1 MTWNVVCLAGPADR
15 FSPETA
21 TGDETL
27 IVPLDAPGHPYSLKT
42 TVPDVLVKHGIEP
55 STAARDLLNAAVA
68 AYTADVR
75 VPRKPT
81 FDGWTRDLVLHL
93 PVRGNG
99 WSHGTEVLRR
109 LLTFL
114 TGDHWTV
121 KTRRATDSYAP
132 LRGRTPRSGVR
143 ELSARVVCLFS
154 GGLDSYIG
162 AVDLLES
169 EGTQVALVG
178 HHAAGG
184 GATSTSQKE
193 GLAALRT
200 EYPEVQSPF
209 LQLWLSPPKGEG
221 CASEITTR
229 GRSILFLALGTAVA
243 DGLGA
248 ESLVVPENG
257 LISLN
262 VPLTNSRLGSLSTRT
277 THPYLMSLFRDLLS
291 AIGVDVRVDLP
302 YRFLTKGEMLAGCSN
317 PGLVEPGLAATMSCS
332 HPGAARFSGMSPT
345 VHCGYCVPCLIRRA
359 AADSSGVPDPTVYAT
374 EDLSRPLPG
383 DRGSDLRAMKMALDR
398 YEKDPPTLA
407 DVLVP
412 GPLPGPDEELAAY
425 LGVFCRGLGEVR
437 SLLSTTG

>member
-1 MTWNVVCLAGPADR
+1 MRWHVVCHAGPEDQ
-15 FSPETA
+15 FSPKTA
-21 TGDETL
+21 PGDETL
-27 IVPLDAPGHPYSLKT
+27 VVPLDAPGHPYSLKT
-42 TVPDVLVKHGIEP
+42 TIPEVLAKHGIEP

-75 VPRKPT
+75 VPRKRT

-93 PVRGNG
+93 PVRGAG
-99 WSHGTEVLRR
+99 WSGGGAVLTR
-109 LLTFL
+109 LLSFL

-121 KTRRATDSYAP
+121 KTRRAPDYYAP
-132 LRGRTPRSGVR
+132 LRGRVPRGGAR
-143 ELSARVVCLFS
+143 ELSARAICLFS

-162 AVDLLES
+162 AVDLLEG
-169 EGTQVALVG
+169 EGGQVALAG

-193 GLAALRT
+193 ALAALRT
-200 EYPEVQSPF
+200 GYPKERTPF

-221 CASEITTR
+221 RASEITTR
-229 GRSILFLALGTAVA
+229 GRSILFLALGAAVA

-248 ESLVVPENG
+248 QRLVVPENG

-291 AIGVDVRVDLP
+291 AIGVDVGVDLP
-302 YRFLTKGEMLAGCSN
+302 YRFLTKGEMLVGCAS
-317 PGLVEPGLAATMSCS
+317 PPLVGSGLTATISCS
-332 HPGAARFSGMSPT
+332 HPGAARFAGMSPN

-359 AADSSGVPDPTVYAT
+359 AAASSEVPDPTVYAT
-374 EDLSRPLPG
+374 EDLSQPLPG
-383 DRGSDLRAMKMALDR
+383 DRGSDLRAMRMALDR
-398 YEKDPPTLA
+398 YEKVPPTLA

-412 GPLPGPDEELAAY
+412 GPLPGSDEELAAY
-425 LGVFCRGLGEVR
+425 LDVFRRGLDEVR
-437 SLLSTTG
+437 SLLNATG

>member
-1 MTWNVVCLAGPADR
+1 MSWNVVCLAGPEDR

-21 TGDETL
+21 PGDETL
-27 IVPLDAPGHPYSLKT
+27 VVPLDAPGHPYSLKT
-42 TVPDVLVKHGIEP
+42 TVPDVLAKHGIEP

-93 PVRGNG
+93 PVRGTG
-99 WSHGTEVLRR
+99 WSGGAEVLRR

-121 KTRRATDSYAP
+121 KTRRAPDSYAP
-132 LRGRTPRSGVR
+132 LRGRVPRGGAR
-143 ELSARVVCLFS
+143 ELSAQAVCLFS

-162 AVDLLES
+162 AADLLEG
-169 EGTQVALVG
+169 EVDQVALVG

-193 GLAALRT
+193 ALAALRMG
-200 EYPEVQSPF
+200 YPEERTPF

-221 CASEITTR
+221 RASEITTR

-248 ESLVVPENG
+248 ERLIVPENG

-291 AIGVDVRVDLP
+291 AIGVDVHVDLP

-317 PGLVEPGLAATMSCS
+317 PRLVKPGLTATMSCS
-332 HPGAARFSGMSPT
+332 HPGAARFAGMSPNF
-345 VHCGYCVPCLIRRA
+345 HCGYCVPCLIRRA
-359 AADSSGVPDPTVYAT
+359 AAASSGVPDPTVYAT

-383 DRGSDLRAMKMALDR
+383 NRGSDLRAMRMALDR

-412 GPLPGPDEELAAY
+412 GPLPGSDEELAAY
-425 LGVFCRGLGEVR
+425 LEVFRRGLDEVR
-437 SLLSTTG
+437 SFLNATG